1 MKTHIKICIKNLV
14 HNLTEFRKL
23 IRKKTKIMF
32 VVKANA
38 YGHGL
43 KEVISITRDL
53 PFIDYYAVDSL
64 EEALMVRTVDNKK
77 KILVIGWTDRRQL
90 KEMILKGF
98 EMVVPSLE
106 YLKQVEETAKETGV
120 KARIHLKVET
130 GTWRLG
136 MQPSRVLDIFSRL
149 EEAGEDRT
157 IEISGLYSHFAN
169 IEDTTDHSYARH
181 QLDIF
186 TRLLGEIKTT
196 KQKFLR
202 HFSCS
207 ASALLFPETH
217 FDMVRLGISAYGFWP
232 SKQTYVSYIEKN
244 KPPIRLKPVLAW
256 YAKVAQVK
264 TMEKGESIGYGLTYK
279 TYDRSKIIVVPV
291 GYYDGYDRGLSNVS
305 VIIVNG
311 VKAPVRGR
319 VCMNMFMADVT
330 HIKAKPV
337 KPGDKVILIG
347 EEGGEKISADDLAE
361 LSGSINYEV
370 VSRINPLIPRVV
382 PPAANV

>member
-32 VVKANA
+32 VVKANS